1 MKQIFSTLMSHL
13 FLILFLFGYIA
24 TFLYLVISDWDK
36 FNWWNWIL
44 IIPLDLV
51 LATLW
56 PMFWLMRLLGLN

>member
-1 MKQIFSTLMSHL
+1 MSHL
-13 FLILFLFGYIA
+13 FLILFLFGDIA

>member
-1 MKQIFSTLMSHL
+1 MSHL
-13 FLILFLFGYIA
+13 FLILFLFGDIA

-56 PMFWLMRLLGLN
+56 PMLWLMRLLGLN

>member
-13 FLILFLFGYIA
+13 FLILFLFGDIA